1 MSVYRFL
8 KVIYLLP
15 LLAML
20 FSCHS
25 EVPEDGRVVLA
36 EVGTSRLYKDEMDLI
51 LAVNNYGADSARFVD
66 EYLERWAM
74 EELYYNQA
82 KRNVIS
88 NEEIEKMVEGYRK
101 NLVLNLYQEGLV
113 NQHLRVGVNEKEI
126 SDFYAS
132 NTNLFD
138 SDENLLKGMLVVLP
152 AKAPQLNKV
161 RRWCIDKSP
170 EDLEAL
176 EGYCAE
182 NAVAYEY
189 FRDTWRECEDVAKL
203 LPITEGQLIDRL
215 LKKSTIEFKEDGN
228 IYFVCADTIVK
239 KGETMPIE
247 LVSSEISELLLN
259 SRKADF
265 IKAKKRELYENAKIK
280 GEIKIYK

>member
-36 EVGTSRLYKDEMDLI
+36 EVGSSRLYKDEMDLI
-51 LAVNNYGADSARFVD
+51 LAVNNYGADSAGFVE

-113 NQHLRVGVNEKEI
+113 NQHLRVGINEKEI

-182 NAVAYEY
+182 NAVTYEY

-239 KGETMPIE
+239 KGETLPIE